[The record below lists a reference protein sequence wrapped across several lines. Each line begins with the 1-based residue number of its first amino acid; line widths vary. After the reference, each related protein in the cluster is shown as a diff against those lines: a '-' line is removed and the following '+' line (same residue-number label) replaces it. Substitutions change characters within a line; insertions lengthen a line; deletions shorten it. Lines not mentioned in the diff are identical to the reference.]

1 MANVIGE
8 RMLPMV
14 LLYIGAFLFG
24 HFMGACLGA
33 GAGSLFGTA
42 PNGGYVFR
50 LVRGTVFG
58 STTIIAALTFLGWF
72 AMPAPPSFQLVLVGS
87 FPALV
92 LLNRVQL
99 AAAIARNRGN
109 ARVDPQLRALAWPRL
124 VQDLAAS
131 VSALITLIFVHIV
144 NA

>member
-1 MANVIGE
+1 
-8 RMLPMV
+8 MLPMV
-14 LLYIGAFLFG
+14 FLYIGAFLFG
-24 HFMGACLGA
+24 HFTGAYLGA

-42 PNGGYVFR
+42 PDGGYVFR

-58 STTIIAALTFLGWF
+58 STTIIAALAFLGWF
-72 AMPAPPSFQLVLVGS
+72 ATPASPLFQLVLVGS

-99 AAAIARNRGN
+99 AAAIARHRGN
-109 ARVDPQLRALAWPRL
+109 ALVHPKLRALAWPRL

-131 VSALITLIFVHIV
+131 GSALITLIIVHIV
-144 NA
+144 NARWVP